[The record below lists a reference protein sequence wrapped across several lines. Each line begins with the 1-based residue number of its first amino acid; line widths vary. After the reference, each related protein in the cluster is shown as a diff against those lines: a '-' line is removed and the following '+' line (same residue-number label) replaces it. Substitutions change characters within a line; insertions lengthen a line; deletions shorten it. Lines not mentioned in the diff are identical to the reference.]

1 MKNPTVAY
9 TWRKVIR
16 WFYVYFVACFLI
28 AVGNFSSFRQIED
41 HDAVLEKVLDI
52 RQKSMRMTLAA
63 QEFLSYEAHYE
74 DFHKSREA
82 TPIMKEYHKID
93 KNLELYISSIL
104 TSNSSWKVEYETD
117 LDSFFKLLKTH
128 RKTFSKII
136 TQLKYRGSQN
146 SGMIGDL
153 QKRTKALAI
162 DPYINIV
169 SLERMKLLE
178 KSYLLSA
185 DTSEFYKIREL
196 NHQMQNDIKNIP
208 MAENHRYTLL
218 NNLKRYNSTLLKIV
232 NVDLTIGFRGDKGLT
247 LNLQK
252 NTEDIINLSQKMYNE
267 AKKEKDDW
275 LSYSRW
281 LSVIFGT
288 LSISVLL
295 VLSLTSHELLG
306 KMK

>member
-1 MKNPTVAY
+1 M
-9 TWRKVIR
+9 R
-16 WFYVYFVACFLI
+16 WFYVYFVACFFI
-28 AVGNFSSFRQIED
+28 AVGNFSSFKQIED
-41 HDAVLEKVLDI
+41 HDVVLKKVLDV
-52 RQKSMRMTLAA
+52 RQEAMKMTLAA

-82 TPIMKEYHKID
+82 TPIMKEYHNID
-93 KNLELYISSIL
+93 KSLEFYVGEIL
-104 TSNSSWKVEYETD
+104 SSNSSWKMDYEED
-117 LDSFFKLLKTH
+117 LGLFISLLKVH

-136 TQLKYRGSQN
+136 TQLKYRGSES

-153 QKRTKALAI
+153 QKRTRSLAN
-162 DPYINIV
+162 DPYVNIV

-196 NHQMQNDIKNIP
+196 NHQMQKEIKNIP
-208 MAENHRYTLL
+208 MAEVHRYRLI

-252 NTEDIINLSQKMYNE
+252 NTEDIINLSQKMYNV
-267 AKKEKDDW
+267 AKGQKDNW
-275 LSYSRW
+275 MSYSRW